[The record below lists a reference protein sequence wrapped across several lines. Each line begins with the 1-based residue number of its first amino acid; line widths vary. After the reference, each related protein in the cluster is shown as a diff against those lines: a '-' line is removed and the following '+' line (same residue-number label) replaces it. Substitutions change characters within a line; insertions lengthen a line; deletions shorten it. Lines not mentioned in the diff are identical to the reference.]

1 MLRDILEKPIPIKS
15 SLSAECKSFLKCILD
30 KDPKKRIGGFKKN
43 KNQDE

>member
-30 KDPKKRIGGFKKN
+30 KKKTFFGF
-43 KNQDE
+43 QEGFEGIRLF